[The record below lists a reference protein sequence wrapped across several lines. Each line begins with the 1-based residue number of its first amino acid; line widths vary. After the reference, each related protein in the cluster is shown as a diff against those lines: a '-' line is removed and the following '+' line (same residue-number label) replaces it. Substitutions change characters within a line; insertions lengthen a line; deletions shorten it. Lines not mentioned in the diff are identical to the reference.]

1 MICRQCVN
9 VANMNHG
16 VTEMNNKSLKTFNL
30 RRTTIDIVRTKPN
43 QSEFVDRAII
53 KLHKKQEEFT
63 IDDMETRAIAIRL
76 KNRDDC
82 PRHLSILIHEWL
94 YGSS

>member
-9 VANMNHG
+9 VEIMNHG
-16 VTEMNNKSLKTFNL
+16 GTEMNNKSLKTFNL
-30 RRTTIDIVRTKPN
+30 RQSTINIVKTKPN

-53 KLHKKQEEFT
+53 KLHNKQEEFT